1 MVKFHSNLL
10 IAGLALVSFAA
21 VASKAQEPADQE
33 PVKKESVALKNIA
46 ASKSIYVGAKK
57 CKSCHDKESRG
68 GTYSKWTEMK
78 HAKALESLKSDA
90 AIAIGKER
98 GIAKPWESG
107 DCLKCHETAYGEPAE
122 RKHKK
127 FATDMGVQC
136 ESCHGPGSEHVT
148 IRLEVAKDETQKVE
162 EGVIREV
169 EKGEIFLP
177 DEMLCRNCHNEE
189 SPSFKEFDFGERLE
203 KIRHL
208 HPNREKPRVVPP
220 KKVVKKGEK
229 EEVKE

>member
-68 GTYSKWTEMK
+68 EIYAKWTEMK
-78 HAKALESLKSDA
+78 HSKALESLKSDE

-127 FATDMGVQC
+127 FATELGVQC
-136 ESCHGPGSEHVT
+136 ESCHGPGSEHVK
-148 IRLEVAKDETQKVE
+148 IRLAVAKDETQKVE
-162 EGVIREV
+162 DGVIREV

-189 SPSFKEFDFGERLE
+189 SPSYQEFKFGERLE
-203 KIRHL
+203 EIRHL

-220 KKVVKKGEK
+220 KKKVKEGEK